1 MRMVH
6 LSSMSTELVATIFW
20 ITSGGG
26 GAAGLGGGTFFFVF
40 LLAPFSSDFLSEL
53 FSELFS
59 DFFSDFL
66 PDFDFLSGLA
76 SRMIGGRESVPSSSE
91 IGIELTDSVDDEDD
105 ETCRD
110 RTLAVAISQ
119 NQTRDNKFNKKQRQT
134 WTIWITFKEE
144 TKNKILVSPQNRPT
158 DQVVGASSHD
168 CRERK
173 IRDLVIWSSRRS
185 VEQQKNWKPAETQTQ
200 FGTRNTSTFYIPLS
214 LFPSLTPPLFF

>member
-91 IGIELTDSVDDEDD
+91 I
-105 ETCRD
+105 
-110 RTLAVAISQ
+110 SQ

-144 TKNKILVSPQNRPT
+144 TKNNILVSPQNRPT